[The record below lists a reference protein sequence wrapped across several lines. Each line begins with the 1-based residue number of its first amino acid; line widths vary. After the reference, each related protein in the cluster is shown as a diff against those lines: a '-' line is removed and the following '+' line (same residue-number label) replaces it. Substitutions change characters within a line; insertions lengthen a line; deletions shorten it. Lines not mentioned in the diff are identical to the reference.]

1 MLITLRRASQ
11 GLSEAART
19 LELARLD
26 LDYQR
31 DERDIFVASYP
42 KSGTTWVQM
51 ILYQLTTDG
60 QKTISHI
67 DEVSPHL
74 EETLLW
80 SGRTISDLPPPRIV
94 KTHLTYRR
102 VPKGPGRYLYVLR
115 DGRDVATSYYH
126 QLHSAHR
133 DFASYFTAFMRGKLP
148 YGSWFTHVAAWLRNR
163 RHLRLHVVRYEDLVA
178 DLEGSIRRIGEF
190 CELPIDPDQLP
201 RVVRN
206 CTFEAMKQNESLFSL
221 TNRFRA
227 RFGEPPRMIRN
238 GQVGDWRNHLDD
250 AMQASFAAALRSSG
264 IPERDAGSASAIA
277 EHAPIVR

>member
-1 MLITLRRASQ
+1 MLRRRALTAATSALKRASK
-11 GLSEAART
+11 GLSQTAR
-19 LELARLD
+19 LLDLARLD
-26 LDYQR
+26 LDYRR

-60 QKTISHI
+60 QKTITHI

-94 KTHLTYRR
+94 KTHLTYHR

-126 QLHSAHR
+126 QQHSAHR
-133 DFASYFTAFMRGKLP
+133 DFASYFTAFMRGTLP
-148 YGSWFTHVAAWLRNR
+148 YGSWFAHVAAWLRNR
-163 RHLRLHVVRYEDLVA
+163 GQLRLHVVRYEDLVA
-178 DLEGSIRRIGEF
+178 DLEGSIRRIAEF

-206 CTFEAMKQNESLFSL
+206 CTFEAMKQNESLFNL

-227 RFGEPPRMIRN
+227 RFGEPPKMIRN
-238 GQVGDWRNHLDD
+238 GQVGDWRNHLDG
-250 AMQASFAAALRSSG
+250 AMQARFAAALRSSG
-264 IPERDAGSASAIA
+264 IPERAAAS
-277 EHAPIVR
+277 R